1 MSFEMSNEVKLP
13 WSFSTS
19 ISSPRVTS
27 IEAGLI
33 SSGENGST
41 SPMSLHSCR
50 INPAPKPVRG
60 EIVVNEDVTIRVK
73 PGLSDIE
80 QNPLNLILDGTV
92 DFLLNFATW

>member
-1 MSFEMSNEVKLP
+1 MILLAFLASAAVASE
-13 WSFSTS
+13 
-19 ISSPRVTS
+19 
-27 IEAGLI
+27 
-33 SSGENGST
+33 
-41 SPMSLHSCR
+41 
-50 INPAPKPVRG
+50 APKPVRG

>member
-1 MSFEMSNEVKLP
+1 MILLAFLASAAVAS
-13 WSFSTS
+13 
-19 ISSPRVTS
+19 
-27 IEAGLI
+27 EA
-33 SSGENGST
+33 
-41 SPMSLHSCR
+41 PQ
-50 INPAPKPVRG
+50 PVRG